1 VRLGRC
7 DVFAYWGKLIAMSTS
22 LKTLEEILAQAR
34 RLPEEQRRRLVADLQ
49 ADKNA
54 SPTESRRQHAM
65 KRWLARAGSGHA
77 DVTNI
82 SSSKNEYLA
91 EIYATKP

>member
-1 VRLGRC
+1 
-7 DVFAYWGKLIAMSTS
+7 MSTS
-22 LKTLEEILAQAR
+22 TQTLEEILAQAR

-49 ADKNA
+49 ADKSA
-54 SPTESRRQHAM
+54 SPIEDRRQQAM
-65 KRWLARAGSGHA
+65 KRWLARAGTGHT

>member
-1 VRLGRC
+1 
-7 DVFAYWGKLIAMSTS
+7 MSTS
-22 LKTLEEILAQAR
+22 LTTLEEILAQAR

-49 ADKNA
+49 ADKSA

-82 SSSKNEYLA
+82 SSNKNEYLA